1 MGFYLKRPSLQ
12 PRVAKKCSFP
22 IPIQLIV
29 VVAGILVCHFL
40 ELNTKFD
47 VDITGP
53 IHQGFPP
60 PLRPT
65 KVLIGQLWDDA
76 IVVGLVGYSVTLSLA
91 KKFGERFKYEIDGN
105 QEILAEVGVLML
117 DPNVGQPVS
126 VHILSFVQNL
136 STFCPIIV
144 QLLTTFCLR
153 PAFDYF
159 LAQNCLLLSR
169 FVPLIVL
176 LSSTIPIS
184 VLFLSTCLTLIQAKS
199 RRQKVFK
206 S

>member
-1 MGFYLKRPSLQ
+1 M
-12 PRVAKKCSFP
+12 AKKCSFP

-29 VVAGILVCHFL
+29 VVAGILVSHFL
-40 ELNTKFD
+40 DLNYEYD
-47 VDITGP
+47 VAIAGP
-53 IHQGFPP
+53 IDQGFPP
-60 PLRPT
+60 PLRPSS
-65 KVLIGQLWDDA
+65 VLIKRLWSDS

-91 KKFGERFKYEIDGN
+91 KIFAERFKYEVDGN
-105 QEILAEVGVLML
+105 QEILAEVGVLVL

-144 QLLTTFCLR
+144 QLLTTFCIR

-184 VLFLSTCLTLIQAKS
+184 VLFLSTRLTLIQAKS
-199 RRQKVFK
+199 RRQKVVK

>member
-1 MGFYLKRPSLQ
+1 MPTLYLGFYLKRPSLQ

-40 ELNTKFD
+40 ELESKYD
-47 VDITGP
+47 VEITGP

-105 QEILAEVGVLML
+105 QEILAEVS
-117 DPNVGQPVS
+117 S
-126 VHILSFVQNL
+126 VDTS
-136 STFCPIIV
+136 
-144 QLLTTFCLR
+144 
-153 PAFDYF
+153 
-159 LAQNCLLLSR
+159 
-169 FVPLIVL
+169 
-176 LSSTIPIS
+176 
-184 VLFLSTCLTLIQAKS
+184 
-199 RRQKVFK
+199 
-206 S
+206 